1 LNRHLNR
8 WTRRRCRRWRYRRGR
23 CRRCTWS
30 GCGRCGCGK
39 GGILRNRP
47 VHGGRSRIVPPRVRA
62 YSAPSPIR
70 ETVTASRRGT
80 NRNRC
85 SAVSPP
91 TAGTYRATSS
101 VGHRQEILRRERR
114 CVSDVGGGS
123 NSVRDSSAIAPS
135 TPYVPNA
142 TGSALWGS
150 CSNGVA

>member
-1 LNRHLNR
+1 MSE
-8 WTRRRCRRWRYRRGR
+8 
-23 CRRCTWS
+23 S
-30 GCGRCGCGK
+30 GVLG
-39 GGILRNRP
+39 NRP

-85 SAVSPP
+85 STVSPP
-91 TAGTYRATSS
+91 AAGTYRATGP

-114 CVSDVGGGS
+114 CVSGVGGGS
-123 NSVRDSSAIAPS
+123 NSVRDATIVAPS

-142 TGSALWGS
+142 SGTALWGG